1 MEKLEVELLLLLSSQ
16 AESPTAAVQSAIPT
30 TSGVSG
36 MMENIITIAVV
47 VVVGIV
53 VLNLLFWNKN
63 KKAFNNAKQQKIAER
78 QAQRDQAEE
87 YRRK

>member
-1 MEKLEVELLLLLSSQ
+1 
-16 AESPTAAVQSAIPT
+16 
-30 TSGVSG
+30 

-63 KKAFNNAKQQKIAER
+63 KRAFNNAKQQKIAER

>member
-1 MEKLEVELLLLLSSQ
+1 
-16 AESPTAAVQSAIPT
+16 
-30 TSGVSG
+30 

-63 KKAFNNAKQQKIAER
+63 KKAFSDAKKQKISER
-78 QAQRDQAEE
+78 QAQRDQAKE